1 MATTSKGI
9 YYPTSSDNIAPLESH
24 FSTLASSVNS
34 ALLKIASGKTSTFTG
49 PGTIDT
55 SVSQVS
61 ISFGQTFATAP
72 SVVATLV
79 GGSSAVAGYTVV
91 IYGVTTTGFSAKV
104 YRTTATGTAETGLSI
119 HWIAV
124 AA

>member
-24 FSTLASSVNS
+24 FSTLASSVDA
-34 ALLKIASGKTSTFTG
+34 ALSKIASGKTATFTG
-49 PGTIDT
+49 PDT
-55 SVSQVS
+55 SGNSVSQIG

-91 IYGVTTTGFSAKV
+91 TYGVTTTSFSAKV
-104 YRTTATGTAETGLSI
+104 YRTSATGSAETGLSI

-124 AA
+124 SA

>member
-24 FSTLASSVNS
+24 FSTLASSVNT
-34 ALLKIASGKTSTFTG
+34 ALLKVASGKTSTFTG
-49 PGTIDT
+49 PSTMDN

-91 IYGVTTTGFSAKV
+91 TYDVSTTSFSAKV
-104 YRTTATGTAETGLSI
+104 YRTSATGTAETGLSI